1 MQVPI
6 PVTITVFPS
15 SFTEYVSPSEAVN
28 GECIPVKIP
37 ASGTDMFRISL
48 LRFGRRNN
56 RDYINVCLC
65 GCNVLL
71 YKNLAT
77 DRAMLPLGQA
87 GLGTGGFHR
96 FVNDL
101 GVTLCR
107 NIFLLHK
114 NRVTNR
120 AMLSLGQTRFGTG
133 GFDCFVD
140 NLGVTLGGNG
150 SRFPLPAGTDPFLFS
165 VPGAGCRPNGCPF
178 AERVRCGGSVS
189 VSPGFVSDSSGSVS
203 VSSGFVSDSAGFE
216 SDSSGSVPD
225 SSGFESDSSGS
236 VSVSAD
242 SEPDSSGFVPDS
254 AGFDP
259 DSSGSVSDS
268 SDSLSVSEP
277 IPDSVPWESVSAAVL
292 RSVPDSLTA
301 SVVLSSGGFF
311 IQDKNV
317 PIQSSNV
324 SNIAKTRLIRF
335 IIQIVP
341 SHVVIFNSF

>member
-1 MQVPI
+1 
-6 PVTITVFPS
+6 
-15 SFTEYVSPSEAVN
+15 
-28 GECIPVKIP
+28 
-37 ASGTDMFRISL
+37 MFRISL

-150 SRFPLPAGTDPFLFS
+150 SRFPLPAGTGTFLFS
-165 VPGAGCRPNGCPF
+165 VPGAGCRPNDCPL
-178 AERVRCGGSVS
+178 AERVPVRGAVS

-225 SSGFESDSSGS
+225 S
-236 VSVSAD
+236 
-242 SEPDSSGFVPDS
+242 
-254 AGFDP
+254 AGFYP

-292 RSVPDSLTA
+292 RSVPDSLPT

-317 PIQSSNV
+317 PIQSINV
-324 SNIAKTRLIRF
+324 SNIAKTRLFRF